1 MSAYDWQL
9 NGSKVMRKGNQRLP
23 LYILYS
29 KGDRGDR
36 FKSKAV
42 FGMNDVGVCKF
53 WKFLS
58 VHNKLETVDLF
69 FPPPPTSVSSPL
81 HRPHVLLCPH

>member
-9 NGSKVMRKGNQRLP
+9 NGSKGIREGNQSLP

-29 KGDRGDR
+29 EGDRGDR

-42 FGMNDVGVCKF
+42 
-53 WKFLS
+53 LS
-58 VHNKLETVDLF
+58 LE
-69 FPPPPTSVSSPL
+69 
-81 HRPHVLLCPH
+81 